1 MEIKPD
7 FVEELDSLPDQKQ
20 ESILKGLLK
29 QPKPAWAVAFACVIA
44 FMGIGLVDPIL
55 KSISEQL
62 HATPA
67 ETSLLF
73 TSYMLVTGIVM
84 LFSGYISSRIGAKKT
99 ILYGLVIIIIFA
111 VLGGFSNSVG
121 ELVGF
126 RAGWGLGNAL
136 FISTALSAIVGVSV
150 GGTEQSIIMYEAA
163 MGLGMSVGPLLGGL
177 LGSISWRAPFFGVA
191 TLMAVAFIS
200 VTILL
205 EKIPKPTKKVA
216 FWDGLR
222 ALKHKGLL
230 IMGITALFYNFGFFT
245 LLAYSPFRME
255 SYSAMQ
261 VGFVFFGWG
270 LCLAISSVFLAPK
283 LQEKFGTKNMMYAA
297 LLLFALD
304 LMIMGFGA
312 NNSTIISICII
323 IAGLFQG
330 INNTL
335 ITTAVMEVSPVDH
348 SIASSAYSFIRFTGG
363 ALAPWL
369 AGKLADWYNPHVT
382 FWFAA
387 VAVACGA
394 LVLFIGKAHL
404 EQIE

>member
-163 MGLGMSVGPLLGGL
+163 MGIRYVGWPFTRRIIREHFMACSILWCSNLN
-177 LGSISWRAPFFGVA
+177 GSRLYFSHNSIR
-191 TLMAVAFIS
+191 
-200 VTILL
+200 
-205 EKIPKPTKKVA
+205 
-216 FWDGLR
+216 
-222 ALKHKGLL
+222 
-230 IMGITALFYNFGFFT
+230 
-245 LLAYSPFRME
+245 
-255 SYSAMQ
+255 
-261 VGFVFFGWG
+261 
-270 LCLAISSVFLAPK
+270 
-283 LQEKFGTKNMMYAA
+283 KN
-297 LLLFALD
+297 
-304 LMIMGFGA
+304 
-312 NNSTIISICII
+312 
-323 IAGLFQG
+323 
-330 INNTL
+330 
-335 ITTAVMEVSPVDH
+335 P
-348 SIASSAYSFIRFTGG
+348 
-363 ALAPWL
+363 
-369 AGKLADWYNPHVT
+369 
-382 FWFAA
+382 
-387 VAVACGA
+387 
-394 LVLFIGKAHL
+394 
-404 EQIE
+404 

>member
-1 MEIKPD
+1 MKENQDYLNELNELP
-7 FVEELDSLPDQKQ
+7 VEKQ
-20 ESILKGLLK
+20 ESVLKGLLK

-67 ETSLLF
+67 QTSLLF

-84 LFSGYISSRIGAKKT
+84 LFSGFISSRIGAKRT
-99 ILYGLVIIIIFA
+99 LLYGLVIIIIFA
-111 VLGGFSNSVG
+111 ILGGLSNSVG
-121 ELVGF
+121 QLVGF

-163 MGLGMSVGPLLGGL
+163 MGLGMSVGPLLGGI
-177 LGSISWRAPFFGVA
+177 LGSFSWRAPFFGVA

-205 EKIPKPTKKVA
+205 EKIPKPEKKVG
-216 FWDGLR
+216 FWDALR

-230 IMGITALFYNFGFFT
+230 ITGITALFYNFGFFT

-270 LCLAISSVFLAPK
+270 FCLAISSVFLAPK
-283 LQEKFGTKNMMYAA
+283 LQEKFGTKNMMYTA
-297 LLLFALD
+297 LLLFAFD

-312 NNSTIISICII
+312 NNSTVISVCII

-335 ITTAVMEVSPVDH
+335 ITTAVMEVAPVER

-387 VAVACGA
+387 AAVAVGA
-394 LVLFIGKAHL
+394 LVLFAGRRYL
-404 EQIE
+404 DNIE

>member
-205 EKIPKPTKKVA
+205 EKILNLLKK
-216 FWDGLR
+216 
-222 ALKHKGLL
+222 
-230 IMGITALFYNFGFFT
+230 
-245 LLAYSPFRME
+245 
-255 SYSAMQ
+255 
-261 VGFVFFGWG
+261 
-270 LCLAISSVFLAPK
+270 
-283 LQEKFGTKNMMYAA
+283 
-297 LLLFALD
+297 
-304 LMIMGFGA
+304 
-312 NNSTIISICII
+312 
-323 IAGLFQG
+323 
-330 INNTL
+330 
-335 ITTAVMEVSPVDH
+335 
-348 SIASSAYSFIRFTGG
+348 
-363 ALAPWL
+363 
-369 AGKLADWYNPHVT
+369 
-382 FWFAA
+382 
-387 VAVACGA
+387 
-394 LVLFIGKAHL
+394 
-404 EQIE
+404 